1 MLDDLGLA
9 AAVEWL
15 VSNFVSR
22 YGIDTDAQIEVD
34 QGEPSKLVATALFR
48 TVQEALTNIAKHAQA
63 TSAGAAVLQRRA
75 HAQQRRRRHAGQPG
89 LQAAARAG
97 LQGIR
102 ERSGCCMAM
111 SASARRAMAAS
122 A

>member
-34 QGEPSKLVATALFR
+34 QGEPSSWWR
-48 TVQEALTNIAKHAQA
+48 
-63 TSAGAAVLQRRA
+63 
-75 HAQQRRRRHAGQPG
+75 PP
-89 LQAAARAG
+89 
-97 LQGIR
+97 
-102 ERSGCCMAM
+102 C
-111 SASARRAMAAS
+111 SARSRKR
-122 A
+122 